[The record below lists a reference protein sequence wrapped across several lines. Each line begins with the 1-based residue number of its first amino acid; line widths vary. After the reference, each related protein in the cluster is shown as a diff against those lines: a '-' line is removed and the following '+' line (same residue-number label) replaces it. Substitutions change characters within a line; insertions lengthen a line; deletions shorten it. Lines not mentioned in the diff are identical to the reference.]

1 MKRLLL
7 LLSVCYSLG
16 SVAQESYPLQAI
28 ERTSFYA
35 EPVDPPTETA
45 LPSGNIAAR
54 DGGGN
59 TVGLTTGEL
68 SVSGTGAAVYTVP
81 IAVPQGIKG
90 VAPTL
95 ALTYNSQSGNGIAGY
110 GWHLAGL
117 SVISRVGSTMYHND
131 KITEVNLTETDQ
143 FALDGQRLMLKE
155 GKHGESGAVYETET
169 FSQVRI
175 KAVGKSKNVAFGPDY
190 FEVLYPDGSK
200 AYYGKENNSQSP
212 MEYAISS
219 WENAQGLRI
228 SYTYERRG
236 NMPFIKTI
244 IYGKQGNITGDKKI
258 EFYYGRPRRR
268 AEVCYVGGVRFE
280 DTSLLDKIIVTSG
293 AKEYRKYTLDYLVEE
308 KPEETLFY
316 DRLLT
321 VQEWLDNEKKAPIT
335 FSYLQT
341 KAGFKEVKNSYKI
354 GTLGNITSQNSVTV
368 PLDYNGDRLTDFI
381 LYFTRGEGAH
391 KTIFI
396 FDDYRKGGGENKI
409 VPPLTLEEFSEI
421 FPARVLIGQNNNIF
435 TGEQGFVSV
444 HRTDDKIR
452 FKTYVSNI
460 MTFGQKEDEKEWEL
474 PFYYEKGLDWCYKKR
489 KEEKAAELGMPR
501 WV

>member
-1 MKRLLL
+1 MRKLLL

-200 AYYGKENNSQSP
+200 AYYGRNHKGNRSQSVL
-212 MEYAISS
+212 EYALSH
-219 WENAQGLRI
+219 WENAQGVSIEYYYTIENNHMVISRI
-228 SYTYERRG
+228 E
-236 NMPFIKTI
+236 
-244 IYGKQGNITGDKKI
+244 YGGKDNALHTVSFKYIARNRT
-258 EFYYGRPRRR
+258 ES
-268 AEVCYVGGVRFE
+268 AYVGGVACIN
-280 DTSLLDKIIVTSG
+280 DKILSAITVT
-293 AKEYRKYTLDYLVEE
+293 
-308 KPEETLFY
+308 
-316 DRLLT
+316 
-321 VQEWLDNEKKAPIT
+321 DNNT
-335 FSYLQT
+335 SY
-341 KAGFKEVKNSYKI
+341 
-354 GTLGNITSQNSVTV
+354 
-368 PLDYNGDRLTDFI
+368 
-381 LYFTRGEGAH
+381 
-391 KTIFI
+391 
-396 FDDYRKGGGENKI
+396 
-409 VPPLTLEEFSEI
+409 
-421 FPARVLIGQNNNIF
+421 
-435 TGEQGFVSV
+435 
-444 HRTDDKIR
+444 
-452 FKTYVSNI
+452 
-460 MTFGQKEDEKEWEL
+460 
-474 PFYYEKGLDWCYKKR
+474 
-489 KEEKAAELGMPR
+489 
-501 WV
+501 

>member
-1 MKRLLL
+1 MKRLVL

-155 GKHGESGAVYETET
+155 GVYGKAGATYQTEV
-169 FSQVRI
+169 FSDLKI
-175 KAVGKSKNVAFGPDY
+175 KQLSEGATMG

-200 AYYGKENNSQSP
+200 AYYGQTENSRSP
-212 MEYAISS
+212 IVYAITY
-219 WENAQGLRI
+219 WENAQGVRI

-236 NMPFIKTI
+236 NMLFIKSIT
-244 IYGKQGNITGDKKI
+244 YGKQGNITGDKKI
-258 EFYYGRPRRR
+258 EFYYDRPRRR
-268 AEVCYVGGVRFE
+268 PEVSYVGGIRFE

-293 AKEYRKYTLDYLVEE
+293 AKEYRKYILDYLVEE

-321 VQEWLDNEKKAPIT
+321 VQEWVDNEKKAPIS

-341 KAGFKEVKNSYKI
+341 KAGFKEEISTY
-354 GTLGNITSQNSVTV
+354 TLQNMQYISFENTKAV
-368 PLDYNGDRLTDFI
+368 PLDFDGDRLMDFI
-381 LYFTRGEGAH
+381 LILYNSTSGNG
-391 KTIFI
+391 
-396 FDDYRKGGGENKI
+396 
-409 VPPLTLEEFSEI
+409 
-421 FPARVLIGQNNNIF
+421 
-435 TGEQGFVSV
+435 
-444 HRTDDKIR
+444 
-452 FKTYVSNI
+452 TYNTV
-460 MTFGQKEDEKEWEL
+460 
-474 PFYYEKGLDWCYKKR
+474 
-489 KEEKAAELGMPR
+489 
-501 WV
+501 

>member
-1 MKRLLL
+1 MRKLLL

-155 GKHGESGAVYETET
+155 GV
-169 FSQVRI
+169 
-175 KAVGKSKNVAFGPDY
+175 
-190 FEVLYPDGSK
+190 
-200 AYYGKENNSQSP
+200 YGKAGATYQTEVFSDLKIKQLSEGILWDLKYCTL
-212 MEYAISS
+212 MA
-219 WENAQGLRI
+219 LKRI
-228 SYTYERRG
+228 T
-236 NMPFIKTI
+236 
-244 IYGKQGNITGDKKI
+244 GKQRT
-258 EFYYGRPRRR
+258 
-268 AEVCYVGGVRFE
+268 VG
-280 DTSLLDKIIVTSG
+280 LL
-293 AKEYRKYTLDYLVEE
+293 
-308 KPEETLFY
+308 
-316 DRLLT
+316 
-321 VQEWLDNEKKAPIT
+321 
-335 FSYLQT
+335 
-341 KAGFKEVKNSYKI
+341 
-354 GTLGNITSQNSVTV
+354 
-368 PLDYNGDRLTDFI
+368 
-381 LYFTRGEGAH
+381 
-391 KTIFI
+391 
-396 FDDYRKGGGENKI
+396 
-409 VPPLTLEEFSEI
+409 
-421 FPARVLIGQNNNIF
+421 
-435 TGEQGFVSV
+435 
-444 HRTDDKIR
+444 
-452 FKTYVSNI
+452 
-460 MTFGQKEDEKEWEL
+460 
-474 PFYYEKGLDWCYKKR
+474 
-489 KEEKAAELGMPR
+489 
-501 WV
+501 

>member
-7 LLSVCYSLG
+7 LLSVCYTLG

-175 KAVGKSKNVAFGPDY
+175 KAVGKSKNAAFGPDY
-190 FEVLYPDGSK
+190 FEV
-200 AYYGKENNSQSP
+200 
-212 MEYAISS
+212 
-219 WENAQGLRI
+219 
-228 SYTYERRG
+228 
-236 NMPFIKTI
+236 
-244 IYGKQGNITGDKKI
+244 
-258 EFYYGRPRRR
+258 
-268 AEVCYVGGVRFE
+268 
-280 DTSLLDKIIVTSG
+280 
-293 AKEYRKYTLDYLVEE
+293 
-308 KPEETLFY
+308 
-316 DRLLT
+316 
-321 VQEWLDNEKKAPIT
+321 
-335 FSYLQT
+335 
-341 KAGFKEVKNSYKI
+341 
-354 GTLGNITSQNSVTV
+354 
-368 PLDYNGDRLTDFI
+368 
-381 LYFTRGEGAH
+381 
-391 KTIFI
+391 
-396 FDDYRKGGGENKI
+396 
-409 VPPLTLEEFSEI
+409 
-421 FPARVLIGQNNNIF
+421 
-435 TGEQGFVSV
+435 
-444 HRTDDKIR
+444 
-452 FKTYVSNI
+452 
-460 MTFGQKEDEKEWEL
+460 
-474 PFYYEKGLDWCYKKR
+474 
-489 KEEKAAELGMPR
+489 
-501 WV
+501 